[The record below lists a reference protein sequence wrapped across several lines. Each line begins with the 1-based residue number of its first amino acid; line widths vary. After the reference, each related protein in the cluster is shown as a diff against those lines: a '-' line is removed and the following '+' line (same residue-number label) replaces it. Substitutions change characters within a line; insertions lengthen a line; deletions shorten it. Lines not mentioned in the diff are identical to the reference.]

1 MGDAHG
7 HTAPPAPASA
17 SASAWG
23 RWAIPVVWALAA
35 VGSVLVV
42 AAAYSGRRVWF
53 GDDAPGAV
61 YVALGMVLAASV
73 IASMAL
79 QLASR
84 EPHGFVGRVSASIAG
99 AVVVVAVAALALL
112 PVVL

>member
-7 HTAPPAPASA
+7 HTAAADAPTT
-17 SASAWG
+17 AWG
-23 RWAIPVVWALAA
+23 RWAIPVVWAIAA
-35 VGSVLVV
+35 IGSALVV
-42 AAAYSGRRVWF
+42 GAAYAGRSDWF
-53 GDDAPGAV
+53 GDSSPTAV
-61 YVALGMVLAASV
+61 YAALGMVLAASV

-99 AVVVVAVAALALL
+99 AVVAVAVGAAALL
-112 PVVL
+112 PIVL

>member
-7 HTAPPAPASA
+7 HTVPPAASPAPAT
-17 SASAWG
+17 AWG
-23 RWAIPVVWALAA
+23 RWAIPVVWVIAA

-42 AAAYSGRRVWF
+42 AAAYAGRSAWF
-53 GDDAPGAV
+53 GDDSAMAAYAP
-61 YVALGMVLAASV
+61 LGMVLATSV

-84 EPHGFVGRVSASIAG
+84 EPHGFVGRLSASIAG
-99 AVVVVAVAALALL
+99 AAVVVGVAALALL
-112 PVVL
+112 PIVL

>member
-7 HTAPPAPASA
+7 HTAAADAPTT
-17 SASAWG
+17 AWG
-23 RWAIPVVWALAA
+23 RWAIPVVWAIAA
-35 VGSVLVV
+35 IGSALVV
-42 AAAYSGRRVWF
+42 GAAYAGRSVWF
-53 GDDAPGAV
+53 GDSSPTAV
-61 YVALGMVLAASV
+61 YAALGMVLAASV

-99 AVVVVAVAALALL
+99 AVVAVAVASAALL
-112 PVVL
+112 PIAL

>member
-7 HTAPPAPASA
+7 HTVPPAASPPP
-17 SASAWG
+17 ASAWG
-23 RWAIPVVWALAA
+23 RRAIPVVWAIAA

-42 AAAYSGRRVWF
+42 AAAYSGRRGWF
-53 GDDAPGAV
+53 GDESATAV
-61 YVALGMVLAASV
+61 YAPLGMVLAACV

-84 EPHGFVGRVSASIAG
+84 EPHGFVGRISASIAG
-99 AVVVVAVAALALL
+99 AVVVVGVAALAVL

>member
-1 MGDAHG
+1 MGDARG
-7 HTAPPAPASA
+7 HTAAADAPATT
-17 SASAWG
+17 WG
-23 RWAIPVVWALAA
+23 RWAIPVVWAIAA
-35 VGSVLVV
+35 VGSALVV
-42 AAAYSGRRVWF
+42 AGAYSGRRDWF
-53 GDDAPGAV
+53 GDTSPTAV
-61 YVALGMVLAASV
+61 YTALGLVLAASV

-99 AVVVVAVAALALL
+99 AVVAVAVAAVALL

>member
-7 HTAPPAPASA
+7 HTAAADAPTT
-17 SASAWG
+17 AWG
-23 RWAIPVVWALAA
+23 RWAIPVVWAIAA
-35 VGSVLVV
+35 IGSALVV
-42 AAAYSGRRVWF
+42 CAAYAGRSVWF
-53 GDDAPGAV
+53 GDSSPTAV
-61 YVALGMVLAASV
+61 YAALGMVLAASV

-99 AVVVVAVAALALL
+99 AVVAVAVAAAALL
-112 PVVL
+112 PIVL